1 MCFADLG
8 KSLDA
13 SIIVLDM
20 FVVVFFF
27 IKKDWT
33 RSI

>member
-20 FVVVFFF
+20 FVVVFF